1 MTAING
7 RQLAEQA
14 RAQYDL
20 ELSEAR
26 AQALAEMV
34 RGYLDAGR
42 RAAQVL
48 PMEAEPAQYALL
60 LEALGN
66 GGRP

>member
-1 MTAING
+1 MKPIDG

-14 RAQYDL
+14 RAQYNL
-20 ELSEAR
+20 ELSDAR
-26 AQALAEMV
+26 ALTLAEMV
-34 RGYLDAGR
+34 RGYLDAAR

-48 PMEAEPAQYALL
+48 PMEAEPAQYSLL

-66 GGRP
+66 GDRP